1 MPEAKVQRHL
11 AMARQPRRLCESLRG
26 LEYLAARQEIML
38 QQLRS
43 LSPPSCPTKS
53 KGAFSQFGQQ
63 SASRKFDIASK
74 AKRGK
79 NNQARMGT
87 IPSETIE
94 QIAAANDIVEV
105 IGSYFPLKRAG
116 ANFRAL
122 CPFHQE
128 KTPSFMVSPSRQ
140 TFHCFGCGAGGS
152 VFRFVV
158 DYEHVDFP
166 TAVRKL
172 AARAGITVVE
182 KSGRRGAGDEER
194 QRELRQRLLK
204 LHGEAA
210 QWFHENLI
218 KREVGKA
225 ARGYLRSRGIT
236 VEIAKRWQLGY
247 APDEWDAFGCWAR
260 SRDYDVRDLI
270 ASGLVKVKDD
280 SDSIGSQRSV
290 SAQRT
295 AHATASYDRFRG
307 RIMFPICNDIGEVIA
322 FSGRL
327 LQNEDGAAKYLN
339 SPETALFR
347 KGSVLFGLDKSKR
360 ALIEADCAVVCE
372 GQLDLISLFESG
384 ITNVVAPQGTAFTEG
399 QARILKRFV
408 NEVVL
413 CFDADAAG
421 QKAAERSLDALLQN
435 DLIVRVAEMP
445 AGEDPDSLV
454 RREGKIAFEKRI
466 ADARDFFDYWIERE
480 AANVD
485 LNSLSAKMEVARTLA
500 ETVSHVHDPVM
511 RGEVISKISARLAVS
526 TSAFA
531 ALVSKQVRKGPS
543 EVTTERRQQ
552 QVPPNDIALLCI
564 LALRSEEAHQFLRAR
579 SWREVLSQLPSTYF
593 LERIL
598 ESEVRPND
606 SASLSAFLA
615 SLEPEEEDIISG
627 WLHLKTPPNSVAV
640 PWLRLRQA
648 ALRRQLDIAKDR
660 LRLPE
665 LSTGDV
671 INLQKQILD
680 LQEQLHELSQPAGAA
695 DS

>member
-1 MPEAKVQRHL
+1 
-11 AMARQPRRLCESLRG
+11 
-26 LEYLAARQEIML
+26 
-38 QQLRS
+38 
-43 LSPPSCPTKS
+43 
-53 KGAFSQFGQQ
+53 
-63 SASRKFDIASK
+63 
-74 AKRGK
+74 
-79 NNQARMGT
+79 MGT

-116 ANFRAL
+116 TNFKAL

-172 AARAGITVVE
+172 ATRAGITVVE

-204 LHGEAA
+204 LHAEAA

-225 ARGYLRSRGIT
+225 AREYLRSRGIT

-247 APDEWDAFGCWAR
+247 APDEWDAFGSWAR

-280 SDSIGSQRSV
+280 SDSTGSQRSV
-290 SAQRT
+290 TAQGA

-307 RIMFPICNDIGEVIA
+307 RIMFSICNDVGEVIG

-327 LQNEDGAAKYLN
+327 LQDKEGAAKYLN

-347 KGSVLFGLDKSKR
+347 KGSVLFGLHKSKR

-384 ITNVVAPQGTAFTEG
+384 ITNVVAPQGTAFTEA
-399 QARILKRFV
+399 QARVLKRFV

-421 QKAAERSLDALLQN
+421 QKAAERSLEALLQN
-435 DLIVRVAEMP
+435 DLIVRMAEMP

-454 RREGKIAFEKRI
+454 RREGKTAFEKRI

-480 AANVD
+480 TVNVD
-485 LNSLSAKMEVARTLA
+485 LSSLSAKMEVARTLA
-500 ETVSHVHDPVM
+500 ETVSHVHDLVM

-526 TSAFA
+526 ASAFA
-531 ALVSKQVRKGPS
+531 ALVPKQVRKGPS

-552 QVPPNDIALLCI
+552 LVPPNDIALLCI
-564 LALRSEEAHQFLRAR
+564 LALRSEEAHEFLRAQ

-627 WLHLKTPPNSVAV
+627 WLHLKTPPNSVAI

-648 ALRRQLDIAKDR
+648 ALRRQLDIARDR

-680 LQEQLHELSQPAGAA
+680 LQEQLHELSQPAGPA
-695 DS
+695 DN

>member
-1 MPEAKVQRHL
+1 
-11 AMARQPRRLCESLRG
+11 
-26 LEYLAARQEIML
+26 
-38 QQLRS
+38 
-43 LSPPSCPTKS
+43 
-53 KGAFSQFGQQ
+53 
-63 SASRKFDIASK
+63 
-74 AKRGK
+74 
-79 NNQARMGT
+79 MGT

-94 QIAAANDIVEV
+94 QIAAANDIVEI

-116 ANFRAL
+116 ANFKAL

-128 KTPSFMVSPSRQ
+128 KTPSFTVSPSRQ

-172 AARAGITVVE
+172 AARAGIAVAE
-182 KSGRRGAGDEER
+182 KSGGRGAGDEER

-204 LHGEAA
+204 LHAEAA
-210 QWFHENLI
+210 QCFHENLI

-225 ARGYLRSRGIT
+225 AREYLRSRGIT

-247 APDEWDAFGCWAR
+247 APDEWDAFGSWAR
-260 SRDYDVRDLI
+260 SRGYDVRDLI

-280 SDSIGSQRSV
+280 SDSTGSQRSV
-290 SAQRT
+290 IVQRT
-295 AHATASYDRFRG
+295 AHATASYDRFRD
-307 RIMFPICNDIGEVIA
+307 RIMFPICNDVGEVIA

-327 LQNEDGAAKYLN
+327 LQDEEGTAKYLN

-360 ALIEADCAVVCE
+360 GLIEADCAVVCE

-384 ITNVVAPQGTAFTEG
+384 ITNVVAPQGTAFTEA

-454 RREGKIAFEKRI
+454 RREGKTAFEKRI

-480 AANVD
+480 TANVD
-485 LNSLSAKMEVARTLA
+485 LNSLSAKMEVARTVA

-511 RGEVISKISARLAVS
+511 RGEVINKISARLAVS
-526 TSAFA
+526 ASAFA
-531 ALVSKQVRKGPS
+531 ALVPKQVRKGPS
-543 EVTTERRQQ
+543 EATTERRQQ
-552 QVPPNDIALLCI
+552 LVPPNDIALLCI
-564 LALRSEEAHQFLRAR
+564 LALRSEEAHQFLRAQ

-660 LRLPE
+660 IRLPE
-665 LSTGDV
+665 LSTGDI

-680 LQEQLHELSQPAGAA
+680 LQEQLHELSQPAGPA
-695 DS
+695 DN